1 MIKTY
6 YSEVLDTTKYS
17 LGEGPYYDPRFDRLS
32 WVDITGNRL
41 WTMTSDGE
49 KRDFDLGQPIGAAI
63 PLKHSEG
70 FLLAAGD
77 GLYIYENGKARLAKD
92 LKKVYKPYW
101 RSNDAKA
108 DPMGRIFFGASV
120 RDDDH
125 EAEGALF
132 AYDAAGKAGDADSY
146 VTCVQP
152 DTRIANGMAWSAD
165 KKHFFFSDSLEYAV
179 FKYDY
184 DVKTGAI
191 SGREPLFD
199 IEGGVPDGM
208 CIDSEDNLWV
218 AVWGG
223 SRIEKRSSKNGKKLA
238 EVLVPAQHTSS
249 CCFGGKDLT
258 TLYIT
263 SSGDGLTGDFDGC
276 LFKCELDVTGVAP
289 DYAKM

>member
-6 YSEVLDTTKYS
+6 YSEVLDTAKYA
-17 LGEGPYYDPRFDRLS
+17 LGEGPYYDPRFDRFS

-41 WTMTSDGE
+41 YTMTAEGE
-49 KRDFDLGQPIGAAI
+49 KSHFDLGQPVGAAI

-70 FLLAAGD
+70 FLLAAAD

-92 LKKVYKPYW
+92 LKKAYKPYW

-108 DPMGRIFFGASV
+108 D
-120 RDDDH
+120 DDH
-125 EAEGALF
+125 EPEGALF
-132 AYDAAGKAGDADSY
+132 CYDASSKAGDVDSFL
-146 VTCVQP
+146 TCLQP
-152 DTRIANGMAWSAD
+152 DTKIANGMAFSSD
-165 KKHFFFSDSLEYAV
+165 KRHFFFSDSLEYVV

-184 DVKTGAI
+184 DQETGKI

-208 CIDSEDNLWV
+208 CIDCEDNLWV
-218 AVWGG
+218 AIWGG
-223 SRIEKRSSKNGKKLA
+223 GRIEKRSSKSGKKLA
-238 EVLVPAQHTSS
+238 EVLVSAQHTTS

-263 SSGDGLTGDFDGC
+263 SSGEGLDGDFDGC
-276 LFKCELDVTGVAP
+276 LFTCNPGVAGVAP